1 MCLQNLFSLRKL
13 CDSGPALTRVWD
25 ILFGSC
31 YRYEQAEFVEREM
44 EHMTEQIKSII
55 QTLNASQVMVQHSM
69 ILVFLLSSFNN
80 YQFMIPLIILGRR
93 IWCIW
98 WDDSVRCGCPNLK
111 QSAQFLNV
119 DWWQGLYSSCLFISF
134 RLIIHLLIARALIPW
149 HLIRQKSS
157 HLVSKSLLPKVLLQ
171 IVYWWA
177 QNFGCLDPRIIKS
190 VSKSVCVC
198 LFFFLVGPW
207 EWGGGKKRPYTVK

>member
-13 CDSGPALTRVWD
+13 RDSGPALTRVWD

-80 YQFMIPLIILGRR
+80 YQFTF
-93 IWCIW
+93 
-98 WDDSVRCGCPNLK
+98 D
-111 QSAQFLNV
+111 
-119 DWWQGLYSSCLFISF
+119 YF
-134 RLIIHLLIARALIPW
+134 REEDLMHLMGWLR
-149 HLIRQKSS
+149 
-157 HLVSKSLLPKVLLQ
+157 
-171 IVYWWA
+171 
-177 QNFGCLDPRIIKS
+177 
-190 VSKSVCVC
+190 
-198 LFFFLVGPW
+198 
-207 EWGGGKKRPYTVK
+207 